1 MIKAYSKLGTEE
13 NFLNLIKDIYPK
25 NATGNVL
32 TGDKWDSFALR
43 QGTSQRGPLTIT
55 LSILMEVLPS
65 EIKEIKVHRN
75 RRSKFNFC

>member
-32 TGDKWDSFALR
+32 TGDKWDSFPLR
-43 QGTSQRGPLTIT
+43 
-55 LSILMEVLPS
+55 
-65 EIKEIKVHRN
+65 
-75 RRSKFNFC
+75 